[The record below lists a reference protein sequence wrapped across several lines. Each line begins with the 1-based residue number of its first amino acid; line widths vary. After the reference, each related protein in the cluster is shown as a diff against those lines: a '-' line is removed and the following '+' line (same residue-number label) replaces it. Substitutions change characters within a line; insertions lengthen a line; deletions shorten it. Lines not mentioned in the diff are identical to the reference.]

1 MLERFVDSLFAS
13 LLVSLAIVFASCE
26 LMALE
31 TLRSE
36 DEASPPNVLFIS
48 LDDLNDWVGCLGGHP
63 QAHTPNLDRLA
74 STGVL
79 FTNAHCPAP
88 ACNPSRTAIM
98 TGIPPY
104 QSGLYDNRQKMRLV
118 LPDAELLP
126 RYLSRHGYWSA
137 GSGKL
142 LHYFIDAESW
152 NEYFPNKETENPF
165 PRTLMPEQRPVSLP
179 LGGDWQYRETDWAPL
194 DATNEEYGGDWLVSD
209 WIGKQ
214 LKKKHEQPFFLAC
227 GIYRP
232 HEPWFVPK
240 KYFDQFPIET
250 IQLPPGY
257 RADDLEDLPD
267 EGKRRGPNRYFEHI
281 RKHDQWKQGVQG
293 YLASIA
299 FADEMVGRV
308 LDALQ
313 AGPNRDNT
321 IVILWSDHGW
331 HLGEKQHWQ
340 KYTAWRACTRVPL
353 IVRVPAQTPGLKE
366 GTQAGGVCHQPVN
379 LSSLFA
385 TVTELVGHS
394 RQVNPETP
402 SLVPLLRNPSSD
414 WDHVAVTCLSEPGS
428 YGLSTSDWRYIRY
441 AKGGEELYRI
451 STDPYEWDNL
461 ASVVE
466 YQSVIKQLNG
476 KAPVRFAPK
485 QEFQGAAFSK
495 VVLPMKFSSPPPS
508 SLPIGSRF
516 QVEFDN
522 QTDAPVFL
530 YWRDQKNGVKLY
542 GKIDTGAQR
551 RQYTRKGAVWM
562 ITKKQIKLSD
572 DQWRE
577 LGHFVIGDGSSRA
590 VIRKNK

>member
-1 MLERFVDSLFAS
+1 
-13 LLVSLAIVFASCE
+13 
-26 LMALE
+26 
-31 TLRSE
+31 
-36 DEASPPNVLFIS
+36 
-48 LDDLNDWVGCLGGHP
+48 
-63 QAHTPNLDRLA
+63 
-74 STGVL
+74 TGVL

-104 QSGLYDNRQKMRLV
+104 RSGLYDNRQKMRTV

-126 RYLSRHGYWSA
+126 KYLSRHGYWSA

-142 LHYFIDAESW
+142 LHYFIDAKSW
-152 NEYFPNKETENPF
+152 DEYFPNKETENPF
-165 PRTLMPEQRPVSLP
+165 PRTLMPEQRPVNLP
-179 LGGDWQYRETDWAPL
+179 LGGNWQYRETDWAPL

-214 LKKKHEQPFFLAC
+214 LKKKHDRPFFLAC

-232 HEPWFVPK
+232 HEPWFVPQ

-257 RADDLEDLPD
+257 RVDDLDDLPA

-293 YLASIA
+293 YLASIV

-313 AGPNRDNT
+313 AGPNHDNT
-321 IVILWSDHGW
+321 IVMLWSDHGW

-353 IVRVPAQTPGLKE
+353 IIRVPAQTPGLEE
-366 GTQAGGVCHQPVN
+366 GTQAGGVCDQPVN
-379 LSSLFA
+379 LSSLFS
-385 TVTELVGHS
+385 TVTELVGHA
-394 RQVNPETP
+394 RELNPEVP
-402 SLVPLLRNPSSD
+402 SLVPLLRNPSSE

-441 AKGGEELYRI
+441 AKGGEELYRT
-451 STDPYEWDNL
+451 SADPYEWNNL
-461 ASVVE
+461 ASIPE
-466 YQSVIKQLNG
+466 YQNVIKNLSG
-476 KAPVRFAPK
+476 KAPIRFAPK
-485 QEFQGAAFSK
+485 KEFQGVFFSK
-495 VVLPMKFSSPPPS
+495 VILPMRYSSPPPAS
-508 SLPIGSRF
+508 SPVGRRF

-522 QTDAPVFL
+522 QTEAPVFL
-530 YWRDQKNGVKLY
+530 YWRDQKNSVKLY
-542 GKIDTGAQR
+542 GKIEAGTQQR
-551 RQYTRKGAVWM
+551 QFTRKGAVWM
-562 ITKKQIKLSD
+562 ITKTEVSPSD
-572 DQWRE
+572 VQWSE
-577 LGHFVIGDGSSRA
+577 LGYFVIGKGSSRA
-590 VIRKNK
+590 VIKKNK